1 MTYDISVA
9 ESDIHFSCGEDE
21 TILDA
26 AERAGYT
33 LPYSCRKGVCASC
46 EGGLRGGS
54 VTIGRSATASSPAE
68 NVKFCI
74 ARPRSPLE
82 IAPAKIER
90 GAPPARKTFQA
101 TIHKIDWPED
111 NVAIIQLRLPIGRRA
126 PFLAGQYV
134 QLVLP
139 SGETRNYSLANAP
152 QDNASPE
159 LHVRRVPGGLFSDR
173 VLGTLH
179 AGDRIRIEM
188 PYGMSV
194 LDGSDAPI
202 VMLATGTGF
211 APLKS
216 MVEDLIRQGAE
227 RPVHLFWGAMV
238 ERDLYL
244 ASLAR
249 QWEERLPW
257 FRFTPVLSHPE
268 DGWSGQTGLI
278 QDAALAAYPDLSA
291 HQVYACGNPAMV
303 DSAHR
308 LLTDKGGLPDAA
320 FHADA
325 FVPSSGN
332 GTAEAPPLSG

>member
-1 MTYDISVA
+1 MTFEIRVA
-9 ESDIHFSCGEDE
+9 DSDINFPCEEDE

-46 EGGLRGGS
+46 EGVLRAGS
-54 VTIGRSATASSPAE
+54 AMIGRNTNVSGPAGS
-68 NVKFCI
+68 VKFCI
-74 ARPRSPLE
+74 TRPRSPLE
-82 IAPAKIER
+82 IAPASIAN
-90 GAPPARKTFQA
+90 GAPPARKIFQA

-134 QLVLP
+134 RLMLP
-139 SGETRNYSLANAP
+139 SGESRNYSLANAP

-194 LDGSDAPI
+194 LDSSDAPI

-216 MVEDLIRQGAE
+216 MVEDLIRQGTE
-227 RPVHLFWGAMV
+227 RPVHLFWGAKV

-244 ASLAR
+244 AGLAR

-268 DGWSGQTGLI
+268 AGWTGRTGLI
-278 QDAALAAYPDLSA
+278 PDAALAAYPDLAS

-303 DSAHR
+303 ESAHA
-308 LLTDKGGLPDAA
+308 LLTGKGGLPDAA

-325 FVPSSGN
+325 FVPSNDEEGDPIVEHS
-332 GTAEAPPLSG
+332 